1 MNIIDLIIKNI
12 LAFDNG
18 DLNSAAWFQ
27 NIICIECNYYMYK
40 KRTNSVKNI
49 IFDVSF

>member
-12 LAFDNG
+12 LAFDYG

-27 NIICIECNYYMYK
+27 NIICIECNYYIK
-40 KRTNSVKNI
+40 KEQIQSKI
-49 IFDVSF
+49 